1 MREYSAGAALYVRD
15 DQGLRYYVVQE
26 KSGHHGLPKGH
37 IEAGETRL
45 QTARREILE
54 ETGLEPEFLEG
65 FCRVVTYPLSE
76 KPGSDKEVT
85 FFLARAQGRAQ
96 ITRPEEILDL
106 QLLPLERAL
115 EIIEYDVTREVL
127 KEAHAYLLSHPD

>member
-1 MREYSAGAALYVRD
+1 
-15 DQGLRYYVVQE
+15 
-26 KSGHHGLPKGH
+26 
-37 IEAGETRL
+37 TRL

-54 ETGLEPEFLEG
+54 ETGLEPDFIED

-85 FFLARAQGRAQ
+85 FFLAHAQGRAH